1 MVRSRSTK
9 MRIANARAKRQ
20 LATMQPTTI
29 YNTTDGIL
37 ARRGED
43 AFLLAGVT
51 MDDIFQQDDPHSWL
65 EPMLSQGRPVEVP
78 AKLLPPIGSQEVWAA
93 GVTYLRSRDARMEE
107 SKDGGSVYDRVY
119 AADRPEIFFKATPH
133 RVVGHGG
140 EIRIR
145 EDSKWNVPEPEVTLA
160 INRNGRIFGYT
171 VGNDV
176 SSRDIEGENPLY
188 LPQAKVYLGC
198 CALGPGL
205 VIREP
210 LPVETSIGLRI
221 LRAGVEVFSGA
232 TSLSQMKRTFPELA
246 GWLWRDNGFPAGCY
260 LLTGTGLVPGGD
272 FTLLPGDDVRIAVQH
287 LGELGNIVAA

>member
-1 MVRSRSTK
+1 
-9 MRIANARAKRQ
+9 MRIAKRATPRQ
-20 LATMQPTTI
+20 LAAMMQPTTI

-43 AFLLAGVT
+43 AFLLPGVT
-51 MDDIFQQDDPHSWL
+51 MDAIFQQDDPHAWL
-65 EPMLSQGRPVEVP
+65 EPMLSKGRPMELP
-78 AKLLPPIGSQEVWAA
+78 AKLLPPIGTQEVWAA
-93 GVTYLRSRDARMEE
+93 GVTYLQSRDARIEE

-133 RVVGHGG
+133 RVVGHSA

-145 EDSKWNVPEPEVTLA
+145 QDSTWNVPEPEVTLA
-160 INRNGRIFGYT
+160 INTRGRIFGYT
-171 VGNDV
+171 IGNDV

-205 VIREP
+205 VIREA
-210 LPVETSIGLRI
+210 LPMDATISLRI
-221 LRAGVEVFSGA
+221 FRGGVSVFEGA
-232 TSLSQMKRTFPELA
+232 TSLAQMKRTFPELA
-246 GWLWRDNGFPAGCY
+246 GWLWRDNGFPSGCY
-260 LLTGTGLVPGGD
+260 LLTGTGLVPGGG

-287 LGELGNIVAA
+287 LGELRNTVGA